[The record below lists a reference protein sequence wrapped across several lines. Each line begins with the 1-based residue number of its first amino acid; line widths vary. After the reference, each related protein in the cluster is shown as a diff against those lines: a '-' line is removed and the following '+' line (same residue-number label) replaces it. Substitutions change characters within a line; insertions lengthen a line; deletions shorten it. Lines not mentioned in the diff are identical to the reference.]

1 MLNLESRIKGNM
13 DQIDT
18 YRQGI
23 NNVLTDLDSKLVK
36 VTQNSQKQM
45 AHDFDMWLQIK
56 DREFK
61 EINQQISQKLAVRDA
76 NEEIIVNLKRKLQIE
91 EAKRFE
97 LDVKKEQLFEELKR
111 MTKICE
117 NLKYDCEGYKKT
129 AKDEQQRTINM
140 ETEL

>member
-1 MLNLESRIKGNM
+1 LK
-13 DQIDT
+13 
-18 YRQGI
+18 YHRQFLG
-23 NNVLTDLDSKLVK
+23 
-36 VTQNSQKQM
+36 
-45 AHDFDMWLQIK
+45 
-56 DREFK
+56 
-61 EINQQISQKLAVRDA
+61 
-76 NEEIIVNLKRKLQIE
+76 KRKLQIE

>member
-13 DQIDT
+13 DKIDT

-91 EAKRFE
+91 EAKRFG

>member
-1 MLNLESRIKGNM
+1 M

>member
-1 MLNLESRIKGNM
+1 M

-23 NNVLTDLDSKLVK
+23 NNVLTDLDQKLVK